1 MNRIFIETTK
11 FDTCCQVRVHRWGN
25 YRWRNNCCPR
35 LCSKVYPSDF
45 DLFAHSTIIDVG
57 LQNKNITILFKR
69 ICMTLYHLSPNQSCH
84 FDEVTHSDECHAW
97 SALISFLPWKH
108 LRTHLDHEWECEREK
123 CEWLRNRSQ
132 RTAIAKE
139 NTNSFGTFY
148 ILNCDPNVSKLK
160 NPLKSRSRMTKDK
173 IREAYVS

>member
-1 MNRIFIETTK
+1 MAK
-11 FDTCCQVRVHRWGN
+11 Q
-25 YRWRNNCCPR
+25 
-35 LCSKVYPSDF
+35 S
-45 DLFAHSTIIDVG
+45 DLFDQVGCFRGWKLTKTVNKPNFYRKKLNSIHVVRFESTGGAVIGEGCKKKVLTKIVFKSLYIG
-57 LQNKNITILFKR
+57 FWFVRPPHNYKRWIAKQNITILFKR

-139 NTNSFGTFY
+139 N
-148 ILNCDPNVSKLK
+148 P
-160 NPLKSRSRMTKDK
+160 P
-173 IREAYVS
+173 